1 MKINTIIRNSLLF
14 LAVSVPSLFAPALP
28 DHRPE
33 KKGVA
38 LVSGADAYAWADSV
52 MAGMTLRQRV
62 AQLFIPRI
70 DAFDNAAG
78 HAQLKRMV
86 TKGELGGFLLGKG
99 TVSGYAS
106 LIQDA
111 QSVAE
116 VPLLVTLD
124 GEWGLA
130 MRVSDAPRFPYNM
143 GLGAIT
149 DPEVLY
155 LYGKEV
161 ARECRETGI
170 HVNFAPVLDVNSN
183 PANPVIG
190 YRSFGENP
198 RRVAELGAAYS
209 RGLEDGGVMAV
220 GKHFPGHGDTSVDS
234 HKALPT
240 VDHSEAILNS
250 VDLVPFQRFV
260 DEGLGGIMVGH
271 LRVPALDASGTPA
284 SLSKKITTGVLR
296 NRMGFEGLIFT
307 DALAMKGAVTKSGE
321 NNCIAALNA
330 GADVILASAAPLTDI
345 DAVVEAV
352 KAGTVSKERIDESCR
367 RLLAAK
373 YRLGLGEPS
382 RISPASAKNKVSSS
396 RAESVN
402 MRLAAASI
410 TALRNNDG
418 LLPLGELGKRDIA
431 VVSLGASA
439 GNGFARYC
447 AKYAKITEY
456 SADKQAL
463 AAVQIKEIAKADVT
477 VVGVFSNSSWAVS
490 SLSSL
495 VASCRNV
502 VPVFFVNPYKMSAFK
517 GVFPKLSTVVVAYDN
532 TSALRSAA
540 AQALFGG
547 NAVSGRF
554 PVNVAGIAD
563 EGEGVSYGKS
573 RLGYTAPEGC
583 GFDGLLEQRI
593 DSVAKACLAAGA
605 FPGCQIVVARKGE
618 VVIDCSYGKIE
629 RGGTA
634 PVTDAT
640 IYDIASMTKATAT
653 VGGLMAAYDEG
664 LFKLDDKVSSFVP
677 GLQGT
682 DKSGLTVRQL
692 LFHESGM
699 PATLNMWKVVID
711 PGSYTG
717 PLTKSRARAP
727 YTLKIGP
734 GMYAQASARRRT
746 DILSASA
753 TKDNDIEAAR
763 GVFVGF
769 ATRDTIMN
777 RIYNAGLR
785 ASKSYHYSCLNFCL
799 LMEMEENL
807 TGVDHDQW
815 VDTEIFGPLGAWRTC
830 FRPLESF
837 TSAEIAPTERDEY
850 LRKQTLRGYVHDEIA
865 AFSGGVQGNAGLF
878 STAGDIAKYAQMLL
892 QGGVYGPERILNE
905 KTVKLFTTTK
915 SRGGRRTLGFDMAAG
930 LKSLDESGA
939 GSATYGHTGFTG
951 TCFWVDPQEE
961 IVFVF
966 LSNRIN
972 PSRSNSAFSRCNPRG
987 EMLRAVY
994 ESLER

>member
-1 MKINTIIRNSLLF
+1 MRINTIIRNALLI
-14 LAVSVPSLFAPALP
+14 LSISVPSLFATALAGP
-28 DHRPE
+28 RAE
-33 KKGVA
+33 KKEAA

-52 MAGMTLRQRV
+52 MSGLTLRQRV

-70 DAFDNAAG
+70 DAFDTPAG
-78 HAQLKRMV
+78 HAQLKQMV

-106 LIQDA
+106 LIKDA
-111 QSVAE
+111 QSVAK

-198 RRVAELGAAYS
+198 QRVAELGAAYS

-240 VDHSEAILNS
+240 VDHSEATLNS
-250 VDLVPFQRFV
+250 VDLLPFQRFI
-260 DEGLGGIMVGH
+260 DEGLSGIMVGH

-284 SLSKKITTGVLR
+284 SLSNKITTGLLR
-296 NRMGFEGLIFT
+296 RRMGFEGLIFT
-307 DALAMKGAVTKSGE
+307 DALAMKGAVAKPGE

-330 GADVILASAAPLTDI
+330 GADVILSSASPLTDI
-345 DAVVEAV
+345 DAVVGAV
-352 KAGTVSKERIDESCR
+352 KAGAVSKERVDESCR

-373 YRLGLGEPS
+373 YRLGLGKPAE
-382 RISPASAKNKVSSS
+382 ISPAAAKKRVTSPL
-396 RAESVN
+396 AESVN

-431 VVSLGASA
+431 VVSIGASA
-439 GNGFARYC
+439 GNGFARVC
-447 AKYAKITEY
+447 AKYTKTTAY

-463 AAVQIKEIAKADVT
+463 TAAQVKEIAKADVV

-502 VPVFFVNPYKMSAFK
+502 VPVFFVNPYKMSAFRS
-517 GVFPKLSTVVVAYDN
+517 VFAKLPTVVVAYDN

-547 NAVSGRF
+547 SAVSGRF
-554 PVNVAGIAD
+554 PVNVAGIAK
-563 EGEGVSYGKS
+563 EGDGISYGKS
-573 RLGYTAPEGC
+573 RLGYTVPEGC
-583 GFDGLLEQRI
+583 GFDGELERRI
-593 DSVAKACLAAGA
+593 DSIAKACLAAGA
-605 FPGCQIVVARKGE
+605 FPGCQVVVARKGD
-618 VVIDCSYGKIE
+618 VVIDRSYGKLE
-629 RGGTA
+629 SGGTA
-634 PVTDAT
+634 AVTGET
-640 IYDIASMTKATAT
+640 MYDIASMTKATAT

-664 LFKLDDKVSSFVP
+664 LFGLDDKVSAYVP

-682 DKSGLTVRQL
+682 DKSDLTVRQL
-692 LFHESGM
+692 LFHESGI
-699 PATLNMWKVVID
+699 PATLNMWKVIMD
-711 PGSYTG
+711 PASYTG
-717 PLTKSRARAP
+717 PLTRSRAKAP
-727 YTLKIGP
+727 YTVKIGP
-734 GMYAQASARRRT
+734 GVYAQASARRRT

-753 TKDNDIEAAR
+753 TKDNDIEAAK
-763 GVFVGF
+763 GMFVGY

-777 RIYNAGLR
+777 RIYNADLR

-799 LMEMEENL
+799 LMEMEENI

-815 VDTEIFGPLGAWRTC
+815 VDTEIFAPLGAWRTC
-830 FRPLESF
+830 FRPLESH
-837 TSAEIAPTERDEY
+837 SASEIAPTERDDY
-850 LRKQTLRGYVHDEIA
+850 LRKQTVRGYVHDEIA

-878 STAGDIAKYAQMLL
+878 STAGDMAKYSQMLL
-892 QGGVYGPERILNE
+892 QGGVYGPERILDD

-930 LKSLDESGA
+930 LKSLDESGV

-951 TCFWVDPQEE
+951 TCFWIDPQEE

-994 ESLER
+994 TSLRH

>member
-1 MKINTIIRNSLLF
+1 MKINSIIRNTLLIF
-14 LAVSVPSLFAPALP
+14 AISVPSLFAPALP
-28 DHRPE
+28 GPRAE
-33 KKGVA
+33 KKEAA

-52 MAGMTLRQRV
+52 MSGLTLRQRV

-70 DAFDNAAG
+70 DAYDTPAG
-78 HAQLKRMV
+78 HAQLKQMV

-106 LIQDA
+106 LIKDA
-111 QSVAE
+111 QSVAK

-198 RRVAELGAAYS
+198 QRVAELGAAYS

-240 VDHSEAILNS
+240 VDHSEATLTS
-250 VDLVPFQRFV
+250 VDLVPFQRFI
-260 DEGLGGIMVGH
+260 DEGLSGIMVGH

-284 SLSKKITTGVLR
+284 SLSNKITTGLLR
-296 NRMGFEGLIFT
+296 GRMGFEGLIFT
-307 DALAMKGAVTKSGE
+307 DALAMKGAVAKPGE

-330 GADVILASAAPLTDI
+330 GADVILGSASPLTDI
-345 DAVVEAV
+345 DAVVGAV
-352 KAGTVSKERIDESCR
+352 KAGTVSKERVNESCR

-373 YRLGLGEPS
+373 YRLGLGKPAD
-382 RISPASAKNKVSSS
+382 ISPAAAKKRVTSPL
-396 RAESVN
+396 AESVN

-439 GNGFARYC
+439 GNGFARVC
-447 AKYAKITEY
+447 AKYTKTTEY
-456 SADKQAL
+456 SADKQVL
-463 AAVQIKEIAKADVT
+463 TAAQVKEIAKADVV

-495 VASCRNV
+495 VASCRNI

-517 GVFPKLSTVVVAYDN
+517 SIFPKLPTVVVAYDN

-547 NAVSGRF
+547 HAVSGRF
-554 PVNVAGIAD
+554 PVNVAGIAK

-573 RLGYTAPEGC
+573 RLGYTVPEGC
-583 GFDGLLEQRI
+583 GFDSDLEQRI
-593 DSVAKACLAAGA
+593 DSIAKACLAAGA
-605 FPGCQIVVARKGE
+605 FPGCQVVVARKGE
-618 VVIDCSYGKIE
+618 VVIDRSYGKLE
-629 RGGTA
+629 SGGTA
-634 PVTDAT
+634 PVTPET
-640 IYDIASMTKATAT
+640 MYDIASMTKATAT

-664 LFKLDDKVSSFVP
+664 LFKLDDKVSAYVP

-682 DKSGLTVRQL
+682 DKSDLTVRQL
-692 LFHESGM
+692 LFHESGI
-699 PATLNMWKVVID
+699 PATLNMWKVIMD
-711 PGSYTG
+711 PASYTG
-717 PLTKSRARAP
+717 PLTRSRAKAP

-734 GMYAQASARRRT
+734 GMYAQATARRRT

-753 TKDNDIEAAR
+753 TKDNDIEAAK
-763 GVFVGF
+763 GMFVGY
-769 ATRDTIMN
+769 AMRDTIMN

-815 VDTEIFGPLGAWRTC
+815 VDTEIFAPLGAWRTC
-830 FRPLESF
+830 FRPLESH
-837 TSAEIAPTERDEY
+837 SVSEIAPTERDEY
-850 LRKQTLRGYVHDEIA
+850 LRKQTVRGYVHDEIA

-878 STAGDIAKYAQMLL
+878 STAGDIAKYSQMLL
-892 QGGVYGPERILNE
+892 QGGVYGPERIIDE

-939 GSATYGHTGFTG
+939 TSTTYGHTGFTG
-951 TCFWVDPQEE
+951 TCFWIDPQEE

-972 PSRSNSAFSRCNPRG
+972 PSRSNSAFSRSNPRG
-987 EMLRAVY
+987 AMLRAVY
-994 ESLER
+994 SSLLH

>member
-1 MKINTIIRNSLLF
+1 MKINSIIRNTLLIF
-14 LAVSVPSLFAPALP
+14 AISVPSLFAPALP
-28 DHRPE
+28 GPRAE
-33 KKGVA
+33 KKEAV

-52 MAGMTLRQRV
+52 MSGLTLRQRV

-70 DAFDNAAG
+70 DAYDTPAG
-78 HAQLKRMV
+78 HAQLKQMV

-106 LIQDA
+106 LIKDA
-111 QSVAE
+111 QSVAK

-198 RRVAELGAAYS
+198 QRVAELGAAYS

-240 VDHSEAILNS
+240 VDHSEATLTS
-250 VDLVPFQRFV
+250 VDLVPFQRFI
-260 DEGLGGIMVGH
+260 DEGLSGIMVGH

-284 SLSKKITTGVLR
+284 SLSNKITTGLLR
-296 NRMGFEGLIFT
+296 GRMGFEGLIFT
-307 DALAMKGAVTKSGE
+307 DALAMKGAVAKPGE

-330 GADVILASAAPLTDI
+330 GADVILGSASPLTDI
-345 DAVVEAV
+345 DAVVGAV
-352 KAGTVSKERIDESCR
+352 KAGTVSKERVNESCR

-373 YRLGLGEPS
+373 YRLGLGKPAD
-382 RISPASAKNKVSSS
+382 ISPAAAKKRVTSPL
-396 RAESVN
+396 AESVN
-402 MRLAAASI
+402 MRLATASI

-418 LLPLGELGKRDIA
+418 LLPLSELGKRDIA

-439 GNGFARYC
+439 GNGFARVC
-447 AKYAKITEY
+447 AKYTKTTDY
-456 SADKQAL
+456 SVDKQAL
-463 AAVQIKEIAKADVT
+463 TAAQVKEIAKADVV

-495 VASCRNV
+495 VASCRNI

-517 GVFPKLSTVVVAYDN
+517 SIFAKLPTVVVAYDN

-547 NAVSGRF
+547 HAVSGRF
-554 PVNVAGIAD
+554 PVNVAGIAK

-573 RLGYTAPEGC
+573 RLGYTVPEGC
-583 GFDGLLEQRI
+583 GFDSDLEQRI
-593 DSVAKACLAAGA
+593 DSIAKACLAAGA
-605 FPGCQIVVARKGE
+605 FPGCQVVVARKGE
-618 VVIDCSYGKIE
+618 VVIDRSYGKLE
-629 RGGTA
+629 SGGTA
-634 PVTDAT
+634 PVTPET
-640 IYDIASMTKATAT
+640 MYDIASMTKATAT

-664 LFKLDDKVSSFVP
+664 LFKLDDKVSAYVP

-682 DKSGLTVRQL
+682 DKSDLTVRQL
-692 LFHESGM
+692 LFHESGI
-699 PATLNMWKVVID
+699 PATLNMWKVIMD
-711 PGSYTG
+711 PASYTG
-717 PLTKSRARAP
+717 PLTRSRAKAP

-734 GMYAQASARRRT
+734 GMYAQATARRRT

-753 TKDNDIEAAR
+753 TKDNDIEAAK
-763 GVFVGF
+763 GMFVGY
-769 ATRDTIMN
+769 AMRDTIMN
-777 RIYNAGLR
+777 RIYNADLR

-815 VDTEIFGPLGAWRTC
+815 VDTEIFAPLGAWRTC
-830 FRPLESF
+830 FRPLESH
-837 TSAEIAPTERDEY
+837 SVSEIAPTERDDY
-850 LRKQTLRGYVHDEIA
+850 LRKQTVRGYVHDEIA

-878 STAGDIAKYAQMLL
+878 STAGDIAKYSQMLL
-892 QGGVYGPERILNE
+892 QGGVYGPERIIDE

-939 GSATYGHTGFTG
+939 TSTTYGHTGFTG
-951 TCFWVDPQEE
+951 TCFWIDPQEE

-987 EMLRAVY
+987 AMLRAVY
-994 ESLER
+994 SSLLH